1 MRKYR
6 ARRKRNEMAVDQGY
20 LDHIM
25 EKFAEPDE
33 ISVKKMFALVYDD
46 TLFFK
51 VDDTNRSDYTD
62 NGAGPFEP
70 PFVKKK
76 MSMPYYEVPVDVLEA
91 NEKFNEWAKRSME
104 IALKK

>member
-1 MRKYR
+1 
-6 ARRKRNEMAVDQGY
+6 MAVDQGY

-33 ISVKKMFALVYDD
+33 ISVKKMFGGAGIFSMGKMFALVYDD